1 MVVNLDTWQDWITW
15 GGIVIPLVSLAWAAS
30 FYVLTRRREVQH
42 QEFERFFKVMD
53 HLGQS
58 EGSIASKMAA
68 AYELRKYPEYRE
80 VIIRLCEDAQ
90 IQGPAAQMLEREM
103 KLTAELMRAGR

>member
-1 MVVNLDTWQDWITW
+1 MGLSSIQDWIAW
-15 GGIVIPLVSLAWAAS
+15 AGIVIPLASLAWAACL
-30 FYVLTRRREVQH
+30 YVLTRRREVQH

-53 HLGQS
+53 HLGTS

-80 VIIRLCEDAQ
+80 VIIRLCEQARID
-90 IQGPAAQMLEREM
+90 GPAAEMLRDEM
-103 KLTAELMRAGR
+103 KLTAEIMRALK